1 MKCMAVAYVYNE
13 DVFFHV
19 LIYIREDI
27 YDIYIYIYMNAFM
40 LLFMSA
46 SDVYKC
52 ECMR

>member
-1 MKCMAVAYVYNE
+1 MKCMAVAYNE
-13 DVFFHV
+13 DVFFHL

-27 YDIYIYIYMNAFM
+27 YDIYIYMNAFM